1 MEGIIP
7 AIESAHAL
15 AVPRSVTS
23 KGRCGGAHRFGPWR
37 QGYEHLCQL
46 LPFGRIKRD
55 VSCLAIKLKARPF
68 LADLYTPVSAYLR
81 VRDSYPQS
89 ALMESSDYHGGE
101 NSRSFIGF
109 NPLASISISH
119 GKAISKMP
127 DGSTIEKAI
136 SENYRVDLAIKR
148 LSQFKSK

>member
-1 MEGIIP
+1 MF
-7 AIESAHAL
+7 SYQ
-15 AVPRSVTS
+15 TKS
-23 KGRCGGAHRFGPWR
+23 KT
-37 QGYEHLCQL
+37 
-46 LPFGRIKRD
+46 I
-55 VSCLAIKLKARPF
+55 

-136 SENYRVDLAIKR
+136 SENYRVDLAINDFLHQIKVTGDNSNFCGLYGYTSFNAVR
-148 LSQFKSK
+148 YFENIAVKCKLSGSAL